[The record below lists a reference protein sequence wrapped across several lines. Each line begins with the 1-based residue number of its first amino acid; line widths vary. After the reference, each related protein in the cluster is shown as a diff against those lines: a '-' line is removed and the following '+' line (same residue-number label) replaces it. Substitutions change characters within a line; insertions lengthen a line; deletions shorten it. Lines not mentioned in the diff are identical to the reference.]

1 MRYLCLALT
10 FVTALSPQSQQPPT
24 FRSAVTLVTVDV
36 SVLDRDGKP
45 VPGLVA
51 GDFEVKL
58 NGKVRPVKVLSFV
71 QAAGELAPTAAAV
84 MPKLAQAP
92 AGVRQGRQTVDNE
105 GVVAA
110 AIKAGEDRVFVLLID
125 DLSFAPLRGKA
136 LFQSAKKFIDGL
148 PAIDL
153 LGVAT
158 TSGSAAVNPT
168 SDRARI
174 HEVLN
179 RAAGEAS
186 EPGSLTPPGADKFD
200 TAEYD
205 ADGSI
210 GIFQAIDIDDGNLE
224 QLKAAISRA
233 CFNGER
239 TEVDSQPLDVLIAT
253 SECATQ
259 VNRQARTIAS
269 RTRQTTRRQVGSYVA
284 VIEAMRSATGLKHLV
299 LLSDGLAVGRDAS
312 QLTPVARAAAAAGV
326 QVSVLME
333 ERDLSLADG
342 GRRQVR
348 GPGDAAIAPQP
359 DTGAPQRRIEDN
371 KMFLAGGQLA
381 ADMAGGQFYRIIGQ
395 PDTFF
400 ARIRNASAA
409 VYRLGVEPPPNVDPS
424 RITSVE
430 AKVGR
435 RGLTVLANRHGVAP
449 PSSVLAAAVPT
460 VDDKLRAAIGQGQSH
475 GAVPIKVATDLR
487 RSSSSA
493 LDLSVNAEMP
503 GTVKGPLVAMFG
515 LVKDG
520 DMLGAIT
527 SGRREIAVPAAGEP
541 FTLSVSLPAE
551 PGSYRLRLAVA
562 DATGALGA
570 LEVPVEAKLSSMG
583 PFAASDLI
591 IAWVDAKGQPHG
603 MALEELPLAA
613 TSLQARLELYAPAGG
628 APGVL
633 DALKNHV
640 QVELILTRA
649 GETDPVDER
658 EVVPQ
663 FSPGVLRTV
672 VEYAIDDL
680 TPGVYRLRANVRVGG
695 QTAGAAIATVR
706 KR

>member
-10 FVTALSPQSQQPPT
+10 FVTALSPQSQQLPT

-45 VPGLVA
+45 VPGLAA

-84 MPKLAQAP
+84 VPKLAAAP
-92 AGVRQGRQTVDNE
+92 EGVRQGRQTVTNE

-125 DLSFAPLRGKA
+125 DLSFEPLRGKA
-136 LFQSAKKFIDGL
+136 LFQAAKTFVDGL
-148 PAIDL
+148 PAVDL
-153 LGVAT
+153 VGIAT

-168 SDRARI
+168 ADRSRI
-174 HEVLN
+174 REVLAK
-179 RAAGEAS
+179 AAGEGGS
-186 EPGSLTPPGADKFD
+186 PQSLTPVGAPASE
-200 TAEYD
+200 TAEHD
-205 ADGSI
+205 ADGSV
-210 GIFQAIDIDDGNLE
+210 GVHQAIEIDDGNFE
-224 QLKAAISRA
+224 ELKVAIARA
-233 CFNGER
+233 CFNGDR
-239 TEVDSQPLDVLIAT
+239 STVDAQVLDVIIAT
-253 SECATQ
+253 NNCAGQ

-269 RTRQTTRRQVGSYVA
+269 RTRQTTRRQVSAYVS
-284 VIEAMRSATGLKHLV
+284 VIEAMRAATGLKHLV
-299 LLSDGLAVGRDAS
+299 LLSDGLAVGRRAD

-333 ERDLSLADG
+333 ERDLSLTDA
-342 GRRQVR
+342 GRHQ
-348 GPGDAAIAPQP
+348 GAPAAQAQT

-381 ADMAGGQFYRIIGQ
+381 AEMAGGQFYRIIGQ

-400 ARIRNASAA
+400 ARVRNASAA
-409 VYRLGVEPPPNVDPS
+409 VYRLGVEPPPDVDPS

-449 PSSVLAAAVPT
+449 PLSPFDTVEPT
-460 VDDKLRAAIGQGQSH
+460 VDDKLKAAIGQGQSH
-475 GAVPIKVATDLR
+475 GAVPLKVATALR

-503 GTVKGPLVAMFG
+503 GTVKGPLIAMFG
-515 LVKDG
+515 LVKEG
-520 DMLGAIT
+520 ATLGTIT

-551 PGSYRLRLAVA
+551 PGSYSLRLAVA

-570 LEVPVEAKLSSMG
+570 LEVPVEAELSSMG

-603 MALEELPLAA
+603 MALEDLPPAA
-613 TSLQARLELYAPAGG
+613 TSLQALLELYAPAGG
-628 APGVL
+628 APGML
-633 DALKNHV
+633 DALKNDV

-649 GETDPVDER
+649 GETEPVDER

-672 VEYAIDDL
+672 VEYPIDDL

-695 QTAGAAIATVR
+695 QQAGAAIATVR

>member
-10 FVTALSPQSQQPPT
+10 FVTALSPQPQQLPT

-45 VPGLVA
+45 VPGLTA

-71 QAAGELAPTAAAV
+71 QAAGELAPTAGAV
-84 MPKLAQAP
+84 VPKLPEAP
-92 AGVRQGRQTVDNE
+92 EGVRQGRQTVTND

-125 DLSFAPLRGKA
+125 DLSFEPMRGQA
-136 LFQSAKKFIDGL
+136 LFQAAKKFVDAL
-148 PAIDL
+148 PAVDL
-153 LGVAT
+153 VGIAT

-168 SDRARI
+168 ADRLRVRA
-174 HEVLN
+174 VLAK
-179 RAAGEAS
+179 AAGEGGN
-186 EPGSLTPPGADKFD
+186 PQSLTPVGAPAAE
-200 TAEYD
+200 TAEPD
-205 ADGSI
+205 ADGSV
-210 GIFQAIDIDDGNLE
+210 GVHQAIEIDDGNLE
-224 QLKAAISRA
+224 ELKVAIARA
-233 CFNGER
+233 CFNGDR
-239 TEVDSQPLDVLIAT
+239 STVDAQVLEVVIAT
-253 SECATQ
+253 NNCAGQ
-259 VNRQARTIAS
+259 VSRQARTIAS
-269 RTRQTTRRQVGSYVA
+269 RTRQTTRRQVSAYVS
-284 VIEAMRSATGLKHLV
+284 VIDAMRAATGLKHLV
-299 LLSDGLAVGRDAS
+299 LLSDGLAVGRRADE
-312 QLTPVARAAAAAGV
+312 LTPVARAAAAAGV

-333 ERDLSLADG
+333 ERDLSLTDA
-342 GRRQVR
+342 GRHQ
-348 GPGDAAIAPQP
+348 GAPSVKAQT

-381 ADMAGGQFYRIIGQ
+381 AEMAGGQFYRIIGQ

-400 ARIRNASAA
+400 ARVRNASAA
-409 VYRLGVEPPPNVDPS
+409 VYRLGVEPPPDVDPS
-424 RITSVE
+424 RITSVD

-449 PSSVLAAAVPT
+449 ASSVLAAAVPT
-460 VDDKLRAAIGQGQSH
+460 VDDKLKAAIGQGQSH
-475 GAVPIKVATDLR
+475 GAVPLKVATALR
-487 RSSSSA
+487 RSSSSSS
-493 LDLSVNAEMP
+493 LDLSVNAEIP
-503 GTVKGPLVAMFG
+503 GTVRGPLVAMFG
-515 LVKDG
+515 LVKEG
-520 DMLGAIT
+520 AALGAIT
-527 SGRREIAVPAAGEP
+527 TGRREIGVPAAGEP

-551 PGSYRLRLAVA
+551 PGSYQLRLAVA

-570 LEVPVEAKLSSMG
+570 LEVPVEAELSSMG
-583 PFAASDLI
+583 PFSASDLI

-603 MALEELPLAA
+603 MALEELPTAA
-613 TSLQARLELYAPAGG
+613 TSLQAMLELYAPAGG

-633 DALKNHV
+633 DALKNDV

-663 FSPGVLRTV
+663 FSPGVLRIV
-672 VEYAIDDL
+672 VEYPIDDL

-695 QTAGAAIATVR
+695 QPAGAAIATVR

>member
-1 MRYLCLALT
+1 MRSLFLALT

-45 VPGLVA
+45 VPGLTA

-58 NGKVRPVKVLSFV
+58 NGKVRPVKVVSFV

-84 MPKLAQAP
+84 VPTLAAAP
-92 AGVRQGRQTVDNE
+92 EGVRQGRQRVTND
-105 GVVAA
+105 GAVAA

-125 DLSFAPLRGKA
+125 DLSFEPMRGQA
-136 LFQSAKKFIDGL
+136 LFRAARKFVDTL
-148 PAIDL
+148 PAVDL
-153 LGVAT
+153 VGIAT

-168 SDRARI
+168 ADRLRVQA
-174 HEVLN
+174 VLA
-179 RAAGEAS
+179 RAAGEAGN
-186 EPGSLTPPGADKFD
+186 PQSLTPVGAPAAE
-200 TAEYD
+200 TAEPD
-205 ADGSI
+205 ADGSV
-210 GIFQAIDIDDGNLE
+210 GVHQAIEIDDGNLDE
-224 QLKAAISRA
+224 LKVAIARA
-233 CFNGER
+233 CFNGDR
-239 TEVDSQPLDVLIAT
+239 STVDAQVLEVVIAT
-253 SECATQ
+253 NQCAGQ
-259 VNRQARTIAS
+259 VSRQARTIAS
-269 RTRQTTRRQVGSYVA
+269 RTRQTTRRQVSAYVS
-284 VIEAMRSATGLKHLV
+284 VIDAMRAATGLKHLV
-299 LLSDGLAVGRDAS
+299 LLSDGLAVGRRAD

-326 QVSVLME
+326 QVCVLME
-333 ERDLSLADG
+333 GRGLSLTDG
-342 GRRQVR
+342 GRHS
-348 GPGDAAIAPQP
+348 GAPSVTAQT

-381 ADMAGGQFYRIIGQ
+381 ADMAGGQFYRIVGQ

-400 ARIRNASAA
+400 ARVRNASSA
-409 VYRLGVEPPPNVDPS
+409 VYRLGIEPPPNVDLS

-435 RGLTVLANRHGVAP
+435 RGLTVHANRHGVAP
-449 PSSVLAAAVPT
+449 ASSVLVAAVPT

-475 GAVPIKVATDLR
+475 GAVPLKVATALR
-487 RSSSSA
+487 RSPSSA
-493 LDLSVNAEMP
+493 LDLSVNAEIP
-503 GTVKGPLVAMFG
+503 GTVRGPLVAMFG

-520 DMLGAIT
+520 AALGAVAT
-527 SGRREIAVPAAGEP
+527 GRREIAVPAGGEP
-541 FTLSVSLPAE
+541 FSLSVSLPAE
-551 PGSYRLRLAVA
+551 PGSYRLRVAVA

-570 LEVPVEAKLSSMG
+570 LDVPVEASLSSMG

-591 IAWVDAKGQPHG
+591 MAWVDAKGQPQG
-603 MALEELPLAA
+603 MALEELPPAA
-613 TSLQARLELYAPAGG
+613 TSLMALLELYAPAGG
-628 APGVL
+628 ASGVL
-633 DALKNHV
+633 DALKNDV

-649 GETDPVDER
+649 GESDPIDER

-672 VEYAIDDL
+672 VEYPIDDL

-695 QTAGAAIATVR
+695 NIAGAALATVR

>member
-1 MRYLCLALT
+1 MRCLCLALT
-10 FVTALSPQSQQPPT
+10 IVTALSPQSQQQPT
-24 FRSAVTLVTVDV
+24 FRSTVTLVTVDV

-51 GDFEVKL
+51 ADFDVKL

-84 MPKLAQAP
+84 VPKLAEAP
-92 AGVRQGRQTVDNE
+92 EGVRQGRQTVNNE

-110 AIKAGEDRVFVLLID
+110 AIKEGEDRVFVLVID
-125 DLSFAPLRGKA
+125 DLSFEPMRGKA
-136 LFQSAKKFIDGL
+136 LFQAAKKFVDSL

-153 LGVAT
+153 VGIAT

-168 SDRARI
+168 ADRSRI
-174 HEVLN
+174 RAVLAK
-179 RAAGEAS
+179 AAGEAGN
-186 EPGSLTPPGADKFD
+186 PQSLTPVGAPASE
-200 TAEYD
+200 TAEPD

-210 GIFQAIDIDDGNLE
+210 GVHQAIEIDDGNIEELRV
-224 QLKAAISRA
+224 AIARA
-233 CFNGER
+233 CFNGDR
-239 TEVDSQPLDVLIAT
+239 SAVDAQVLDVIIAT
-253 SECATQ
+253 NNCASQ
-259 VNRQARTIAS
+259 VNRQAHTIAS
-269 RTRQTTRRQVGSYVA
+269 RTRQTTRRQVSAYVS
-284 VIEAMRSATGLKHLV
+284 VIDAMRAATGLKHLV
-299 LLSDGLAVGRDAS
+299 LLSDGLAVGRRAD
-312 QLTPVARAAAAAGV
+312 QLAPVARAAAAAGV

-333 ERDLSLADG
+333 ERDLSLTDG
-342 GRRQVR
+342 GRHQIM
-348 GPGDAAIAPQP
+348 PAGDSTAAPQA

-381 ADMAGGQFYRIIGQ
+381 AEMAGGQFYRIIGQ

-400 ARIRNASAA
+400 ARVRNTSSA
-409 VYRLGVEPPPNVDPS
+409 VYRLGVEPPPGVEPS

-430 AKVGR
+430 AKVR
-435 RGLTVLANRHGVAP
+435 RKGVTVLANRHGVAP
-449 PSSVLAAAVPT
+449 PLAPFDTAKPT
-460 VDDKLRAAIGQGQSH
+460 IDDRLRAAIGQGQSH
-475 GAVPIKVATDLR
+475 GAVPLKVATALR

-503 GTVKGPLVAMFG
+503 GTVRGPLVAMFG

-570 LEVPVEAKLSSMG
+570 LEVPVQAELSSMG

-591 IAWVDAKGQPHG
+591 IAWVDARGQPHG

-613 TSLQARLELYAPAGG
+613 TSLQALLELYAPAGG

-633 DALKNHV
+633 DALKNDV

-658 EVVPQ
+658 EVVPR

-680 TPGVYRLRANVRVGG
+680 APGVYRLRANVRVGG
-695 QTAGAAIATVR
+695 QQAGAAIATVR

>member
-1 MRYLCLALT
+1 MRYLYLALT
-10 FVTALSPQSQQPPT
+10 FVTALSPQSQQRPT

-45 VPGLVA
+45 VPGLAA

-71 QAAGELAPTAAAV
+71 QAAGELAPTAVAV
-84 MPKLAQAP
+84 VPKLAEA
-92 AGVRQGRQTVDNE
+92 AEGVRQGRQTVTNQ

-110 AIKAGEDRVFVLLID
+110 AIKTGEDRVFVLLID
-125 DLSFAPLRGKA
+125 DLSFEPMRGQA
-136 LFQSAKKFIDGL
+136 LFQAAKKFVDAL
-148 PAIDL
+148 PAVDL
-153 LGVAT
+153 VGIAT

-168 SDRARI
+168 ADRLRVRA
-174 HEVLN
+174 VLAK
-179 RAAGEAS
+179 AAGEGGN
-186 EPGSLTPPGADKFD
+186 PQSLTPVGAPAAE
-200 TAEYD
+200 TAESD
-205 ADGSI
+205 ADGSV
-210 GIFQAIDIDDGNLE
+210 GVHQAIEIDDGNLE
-224 QLKAAISRA
+224 ELKVAIARA
-233 CFNGER
+233 CFNGDR
-239 TEVDSQPLDVLIAT
+239 STVDAQVLEVVIAT
-253 SECATQ
+253 NNCAGQ

-269 RTRQTTRRQVGSYVA
+269 RTRQTTRRQVSAYVS
-284 VIEAMRSATGLKHLV
+284 VIDAMRAATGLKHLV
-299 LLSDGLAVGRDAS
+299 LLSDGLAVGRRADE
-312 QLTPVARAAAAAGV
+312 LTPVARAAAAAGV

-333 ERDLSLADG
+333 ERDLNLTDT
-342 GRRQVR
+342 GRHQ
-348 GPGDAAIAPQP
+348 GAPGAQAQT

-371 KMFLAGGQLA
+371 KMFLSGGQLA
-381 ADMAGGQFYRIIGQ
+381 AEMAGGQFYRIIGQ

-400 ARIRNASAA
+400 ARVRHASAA
-409 VYRLGVEPPPNVDPS
+409 VYRLGIEPPPDVDPS

-435 RGLTVLANRHGVAP
+435 KGVTVLANRHGVAP
-449 PSSVLAAAVPT
+449 PLSPFDTAEPT
-460 VDDKLRAAIGQGQSH
+460 VEDKLKAAIGQGQSH
-475 GAVPIKVATDLR
+475 GAVPLRVATALR
-487 RSSSSA
+487 RSSSSS
-493 LDLSVNAEMP
+493 LDLSVNAEIP
-503 GTVKGPLVAMFG
+503 ATVRGPLVAMFG

-520 DMLGAIT
+520 AALGAIT
-527 SGRREIAVPAAGEP
+527 TGRREIAVPAAGEP

-551 PGSYRLRLAVA
+551 PGSYHLRLAVA

-570 LEVPVEAKLSSMG
+570 LEVPVEAELSSMG

-603 MALEELPLAA
+603 MALEELPSAA
-613 TSLQARLELYAPAGG
+613 TSLQALLELYAPAGG

-633 DALKNHV
+633 DALKNDV

-663 FSPGVLRTV
+663 FSPGVLRMV
-672 VEYAIDDL
+672 VEYPIDDL
-680 TPGVYRLRANVRVGG
+680 EPGVYRLRANVRVGG
-695 QTAGAAIATVR
+695 QQAGAAIATVR